1 MGTRLSAGAL
11 RPGRG
16 APGGVRALDPR
27 VSALSMALPVTRSGA
42 WGPDLQN
49 ESGSR
54 SNDVCPGDTVTHA
67 TQMQDLP
74 RWSFPKNLSAV
85 TQTVSPLLEGD
96 RVAEAAAAG
105 SRLNSRVRAASS
117 SAGAGQQSMSSTL
130 DCVRSSASFFRFLGI
145 KSFKKRERE
154 REMWSDGPV
163 SKYTDSLCVGAPV
176 NPRRAPRKQAEC
188 TGALARGRRPGTA
201 TRADAARSAAPL
213 PGRTRFHSKEAL
225 RLLSGTA
232 DCQLW
237 GR

>member
-154 REMWSDGPV
+154 RDVVRWS

-176 NPRRAPRKQAEC
+176 NPRRAPWKQAER